1 MKKKKWTAGVK
12 AQYESELAMMNRDEF
27 DKERPVVEAEPIDLA
42 QITKEAKEMADE
54 IVDREK
60 KEIID
65 NRVRQANDLNKKELK
80 AAIKT
85 LGFID
90 YDGVYSESDYS
101 DYKEDDIYFH
111 IDEIIEKR
119 LDFDDDPVEEIKS
132 ENSDNEEEKSDV

>member
-1 MKKKKWTAGVK
+1 
-12 AQYESELAMMNRDEF
+12 MNRDEF

>member
-1 MKKKKWTAGVK
+1 
-12 AQYESELAMMNRDEF
+12 MMNRDEF
-27 DKERPVVEAEPIDLA
+27 DKERPAVEAEPIDLA
-42 QITKEAKEMADE
+42 QITKEAKEMANE

-60 KEIID
+60 KDIID
-65 NRVRQANDLNKKELK
+65 NRVRQAKDLNKKELK

-132 ENSDNEEEKSDV
+132 ENSDNQEEKSDVQN

>member
-132 ENSDNEEEKSDV
+132 DDQEEKSDV